1 MDNGNPTISDN
12 NIEDNTANYG
22 GGIHVDHCSP
32 TITNNAITGNSA
44 NLIGGG
50 IFVSASSNLLPV
62 DARPIGWGTLRQN
75 IPIGVMV
82 TLIPAE
88 DVEYTIAGNTFLGN
102 EHGAPLGYTEG
113 AHVYF
118 F

>member
-1 MDNGNPTISDN
+1 LDNGNPTISDN

-102 EHGAPLGYTEG
+102 EHGTPLGYTEG